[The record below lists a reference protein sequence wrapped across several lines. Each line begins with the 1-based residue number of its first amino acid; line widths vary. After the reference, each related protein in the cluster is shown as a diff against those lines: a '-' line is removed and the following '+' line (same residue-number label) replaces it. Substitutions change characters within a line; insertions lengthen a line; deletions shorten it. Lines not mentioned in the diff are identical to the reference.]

1 MRSFQV
7 CQCGAPL
14 RLSEQPTPKPQGTEV
29 LLKVVA
35 AGVCHSDLH
44 FWDGY
49 YDLGH
54 GKKLMLA
61 DRGVKLPLTMG
72 HESVGQVVAVGPKVR
87 GVKVGA
93 KRLIYPWVGCGSC
106 GVCKRG
112 EEQLCTSPRFLGVF
126 RPGGYADHILVPHP
140 RYLVDYGKIPAEQ
153 AAPLACSGL
162 TAYGALKKLGDLIK
176 REPVVIIGAG
186 GLGLICVSILKA
198 MKGKG
203 SIVLDIDPAKRAAA
217 KKAGALAVIDP
228 HSPDPVK
235 QIQAAAK
242 GAVWAAID
250 FVGLTETAQL
260 AVDSFTKG
268 GKLVV
273 VGLFGGDITLSLPL
287 IPMRAMT
294 VQGSY
299 TGSLGEL
306 NELLKLLRKAPLP
319 YVPTATRPLE
329 GANGA
334 LNDLKAG
341 KVIGRV
347 VLTPGG

>member
-14 RLSEQPTPKPQGTEV
+14 QVSEQPTPKPQGTEV
-29 LLKVVA
+29 LLKVIA
-35 AGVCHSDLH
+35 ASVCHSDLH

-61 DRGVKLPLTMG
+61 DRGVTLPLTMG
-72 HESVGQVVAVGPKVR
+72 HESVGQVVATGPKVR

-93 KRLIYPWVGCGSC
+93 KRLIYPWVGCGTC
-106 GVCKRG
+106 AVCKRK
-112 EEQLCTSPRFLGVF
+112 EEQLCTSPRFLGVY

-140 RYLVDYGKIPAEQ
+140 RYLVDFGKIPPEQ

-162 TAYGALKKLGDLIK
+162 TAYGALKKLGDLVK

-186 GLGLICVSILKA
+186 GLGLVCVSILKA

-203 SIVLDIDPAKRAAA
+203 AIVVDIDPAKRQAAL
-217 KKAGALAVIDP
+217 KAGAIAAIDP
-228 HSPDPVK
+228 HSPEPVK
-235 QIQAAAK
+235 QVQAAAK
-242 GAVWAAID
+242 GPVWAAID

-260 AVDSFTKG
+260 AIDSFTKG
-268 GKLVV
+268 GKLIV

-287 IPMRAMT
+287 VPIRAMT

-306 NELLKLLRKAPLP
+306 NELLKLLRRAPLP
-319 YVPTATRPLE
+319 YVPTTTRPLD

-334 LNDLKAG
+334 LEDLKAG

-347 VLTPGG
+347 VLTPAA

>member
-14 RLSEQPTPKPQGTEV
+14 RLFEAPNPKPQGTEV
-29 LLKVVA
+29 LLKVLA

-44 FWDGY
+44 FWDGF

-72 HESVGQVVAVGPKVR
+72 HECVGQVLAVGPRAR
-87 GVKVGA
+87 GVKIGA
-93 KRLIYPWVGCGSC
+93 KRLIYPWVGCGTC
-106 GVCKRG
+106 AVCKRG
-112 EEQLCTSPRFLGVF
+112 EEQLCTAPRFLGVY
-126 RPGGYADHILVPHP
+126 RPGGYADHIMVPHP
-140 RYLVDYGKIPAEQ
+140 RYLVDYGKIPADQ

-162 TAYGALKKLGDLIK
+162 TAYGALKKLGDLVK

-186 GLGLICVSILKA
+186 GLGLVCVSILKA

-203 SIVLDIDPAKRAAA
+203 AIVLDIDPAKRAAA
-217 KKAGALAVIDP
+217 KKAGVIAEIDP
-228 HSPDPVK
+228 HSAEPVK
-235 QIQAAAK
+235 QIQAAVK
-242 GAVWAAID
+242 GPVWAAID
-250 FVGLTETAQL
+250 FVGLYETAQL
-260 AVDSFTKG
+260 AIDSFTKG

-287 IPMRAMT
+287 IPIRAMT

-299 TGSLGEL
+299 TGSLKEL
-306 NELLKLLRKAPLP
+306 NELLKILRKAPLP
-319 YVPTATRPLE
+319 YVPTAARPLD
-329 GANGA
+329 GATGA
-334 LNDLKAG
+334 LDDLKAG
-341 KVIGRV
+341 KVIGRL
-347 VLTPGG
+347 VLTPA